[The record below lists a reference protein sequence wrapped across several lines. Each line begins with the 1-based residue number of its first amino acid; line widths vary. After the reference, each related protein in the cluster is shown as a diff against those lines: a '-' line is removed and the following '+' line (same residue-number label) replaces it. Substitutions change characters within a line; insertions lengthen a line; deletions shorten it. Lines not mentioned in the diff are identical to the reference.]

1 MFDKIRSSKWKNI
14 VLFITAFTFVA
25 TSLVAIL
32 IYKFSGEINGIAEVN
47 GREIPVYEFNY
58 AYEITTRNLQA
69 QNLDI
74 SNFKKE
80 IKNQV
85 IKSLIERELIYQQA
99 EKEGIVAT
107 KEQVKEEI
115 LKIPAF
121 QVNGNF
127 DKNIYLQII
136 NSLGLT
142 PEAFENILQKELTVN
157 NIKALLLSTVYV
169 SDDEINV
176 FIKKQLTKISGE
188 TTVIKPKEPKIT
200 EDMIKDYYEKHK
212 KDYSSQVG
220 KNILV
225 LKIDIEKLGQEK
237 AEKLAKEIF
246 TKAKAGELSSL
257 PAEVE
262 KVYEGEVFDNL
273 PPSILS
279 DIKEDIQSLNNDKNV
294 AFTKTQSSYFITLYK
309 GEALK
314 AKNLEELR
322 NEIAAK
328 LKNEEMKKAVLDLQK
343 TTDITQ
349 LLTNN
354 PVEKSS
360 VSDVTIQEF
369 VVKYDVKNQDLNKLT
384 DLKVGETSKP
394 IATES
399 GLLIFKLTGIKE
411 PDKDKVEEMKKVL
424 IPMIKSQKFA
434 DIYQMY
440 VDKLEKNSTIKINK
454 RLLGDE

>member
-1 MFDKIRSSKWKNI
+1 MFDKIRGSKWKNI

-32 IYKFSGEINGIAEVN
+32 IYKFSGEINGVAEVN
-47 GREIPVYEFNY
+47 GREIPFYEFNY

-107 KEQVKEEI
+107 KEQVREEI

-127 DKNIYLQII
+127 NKNTYLQII

-142 PEAFENILQKELTVN
+142 SEAFENILQKELTVN
-157 NIKALLLSTVYV
+157 NIKTLLLSTVYV
-169 SDDEINV
+169 SDDEISI
-176 FIKKQLTKISGE
+176 FTKKQLTKISGE
-188 TTVIKPKEPKIT
+188 TIVIKPKEPKIT
-200 EDMIKDYYEKHK
+200 EDMIKYYYEKHK
-212 KDYSSQVG
+212 KDYSLQVG
-220 KNILV
+220 KNISV
-225 LKIDIEKLGQEK
+225 LKIDVEKLGQEK
-237 AEKLAKEIF
+237 AENLAKDIF
-246 TKAKAGELSSL
+246 SKAKSGQFSSL

-273 PPSILS
+273 QPSIPLE
-279 DIKEDIQSLNNDKNV
+279 IKEDVQSLNKDKNV
-294 AFTKTQSSYFITLYK
+294 AFTKTQTSYFITIYK

-314 AKNLEELR
+314 SKTLGEVKD
-322 NEIAAK
+322 EIIAK
-328 LKNEEMKKAVLDLQK
+328 LKNEEMKKAVSDLQK

-354 PVEKSS
+354 PVEKSY
-360 VSDVTIQEF
+360 VSDITIQEF
-369 VVKYDVKNQDLNKLT
+369 VVKYDVKNEDLNKIT
-384 DLKVGETSKP
+384 NLKVGETSKP
-394 IATES
+394 IATEN
-399 GLLIFKLTGIKE
+399 GLLVFKLTGIRE
-411 PDKDKVEEMKKVL
+411 PDKDKVEEMKKIL
-424 IPMIKSQKFA
+424 IPMIKSQKFG
-434 DIYQMY
+434 DMYQMY
-440 VDKLEKNSTIKINK
+440 VDKLEKNSKIKINK

>member
-32 IYKFSGEINGIAEVN
+32 IYKFSGEINGVAEVN

-58 AYEITTRNLQA
+58 AYEMTVRNLQT

-74 SNFKKE
+74 SNYKKE

-85 IKSLIERELIYQQA
+85 IKSLIERELLYQQA

-121 QVNGNF
+121 QVNGKF
-127 DKNIYLQII
+127 DKSVYLQII

-142 PEAFENILQKELTVN
+142 PEAFESILQKELTVN
-157 NIKALLLSTVYV
+157 NIKTLLLSTVYV
-169 SDDEINV
+169 SDDEVNV

-188 TTVIKPKEPKIT
+188 TILIKPKEPNIT
-200 EDMIKDYYEKHK
+200 QEMIKDYYEKHK

-225 LKIDIEKLGQEK
+225 LKIDISKLGQDK
-237 AEKLAKEIF
+237 AEKLAKDVF
-246 TKAKAGELSSL
+246 TKAKFGQLNSL
-257 PAEVE
+257 PPEVE
-262 KVYEGEVFDNL
+262 KVYEGEFFDDSQSTI
-273 PPSILS
+273 PSE
-279 DIKEDIQSLNNDKNV
+279 IKEDIQFLNKDKNV
-294 AFTKTQSSYFITLYK
+294 AFTKTQTSYFITIYK

-314 AKNLEELR
+314 TKTLEEVKD
-322 NEIAAK
+322 EILAK
-328 LKNEEMKKAVLDLQK
+328 LKNEERNKAVAELQK
-343 TTDITQ
+343 TTDITS
-349 LLTNN
+349 LLANN
-354 PVEKSS
+354 PVEKSY
-360 VSDVTIQEF
+360 VSDNTIQEF
-369 VVKYDVKNQDLNKLT
+369 VVKYNVKSQDLNKIT

-394 IATES
+394 IATDD
-399 GLLIFKLTGIKE
+399 GLLIFKLTQIKE
-411 PDKDKVEEMKKVL
+411 PDKDKVEEMRKII

-440 VDKLEKNSTIKINK
+440 IDKLEKNSKIKINK
-454 RLLGDE
+454 RLLEDG